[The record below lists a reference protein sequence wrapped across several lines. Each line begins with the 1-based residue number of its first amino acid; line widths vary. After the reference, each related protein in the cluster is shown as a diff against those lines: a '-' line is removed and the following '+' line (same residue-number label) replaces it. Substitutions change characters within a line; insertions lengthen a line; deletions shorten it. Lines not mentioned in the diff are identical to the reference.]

1 MPGTASAPPF
11 CVTVSLCQLH
21 PSVAKPRR
29 GRVIWLARISHSR
42 NFALF
47 FLLSHSL
54 FLLFFFF
61 RNLWQMLHIYKG
73 RQDSITNSPVPFTQ
87 LQRSGFLATLCHL
100 HPHAPAPLPRRQ
112 SQAAWSTAPAHITGW
127 SRSGRSW
134 CPGSHQLSTS
144 DFCCGLGR
152 SVRGSS
158 SSWVVTSPLRCV
170 PRMFPL
176 SASETSLK
184 CGELSALELSAHP
197 TENGGGR

>member
-1 MPGTASAPPF
+1 MPGTVSALPF

-42 NFALF
+42 NSALF

-73 RQDSITNSPVPFTQ
+73 RQESITNSPVPFTQ

-100 HPHAPAPLPRRQ
+100 HPHAPAP
-112 SQAAWSTAPAHITGW
+112 A
-127 SRSGRSW
+127 
-134 CPGSHQLSTS
+134 
-144 DFCCGLGR
+144 
-152 SVRGSS
+152 
-158 SSWVVTSPLRCV
+158 TSPPVPGRRGPCPSLRLGPFHIRAFSAV
-170 PRMFPL
+170 APQSLL
-176 SASETSLK
+176 SGQQKPNSR
-184 CGELSALELSAHP
+184 
-197 TENGGGR
+197 N